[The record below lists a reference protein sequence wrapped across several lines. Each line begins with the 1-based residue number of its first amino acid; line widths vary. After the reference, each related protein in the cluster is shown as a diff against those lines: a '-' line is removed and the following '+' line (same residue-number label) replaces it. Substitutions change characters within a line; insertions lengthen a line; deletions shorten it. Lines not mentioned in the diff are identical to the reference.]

1 MATESSIPIARGRGG
16 LAPSVRRREMLRR
29 IETDGGGGVAEL
41 ARAYGVSTVTIHRD
55 LEVLVDEGVVER
67 IRGGVRP
74 LAAADTVAQPDFK
87 RRLAQ
92 AAEAKRMIAACA
104 AQLVNERSTIFLDAS
119 TTCFAL
125 ARALE
130 RIAPPGV
137 TVVTN
142 SPAIAFELHAPSIHL
157 IVTPGEVDQNLR
169 LIGGRWTVEFIAALN
184 LETAFVSGAGLT
196 LENGLTTGQRNIT
209 DVLHAACAAAQETV
223 ALVDSSKFGTSSLLT
238 IATIDAIDRLIVDE
252 RVDRGVL
259 AHYERAGVNV
269 TVASGANA
277 GAQPAAAD
285 APASY
290 PDGARPSSPAT

>member
-16 LAPSVRRREMLRR
+16 LAPSLRRREMLRR
-29 IETDGGGGVAEL
+29 IETDGGGRVAEL

-67 IRGGVRP
+67 IRGGCRP
-74 LAAADTVAQPDFK
+74 LAAADTVAQPDFE

-92 AAEAKRMIAACA
+92 AGEAKRMIAACA

-196 LENGLTTGQRNIT
+196 LDNGLTTGQRNIT

-252 RVDRGVL
+252 RVDRGLL
-259 AHYERAGVNV
+259 ADYERAGVKV

-277 GAQPAAAD
+277 GAEPAAAD

-290 PDGARPSSPAT
+290 PDGARPSGPTT